1 MSSILDGLFAPDDTS
16 LPASYGNE
24 ALIRRQAQ
32 LRDREATLK
41 EAAKAAREAAPPQG
55 TMVSG
60 YYVKPSMAQQ
70 LTPIAQQIAQAIQ
83 KKGLEADQT
92 GYDAVESSAVQ
103 QHMAAIPP
111 ASASPEVKLAWAQKG
126 SRIPALRSLMEDYK
140 KDLLVNEPERIAN
153 RADKKDA
160 RAAAIAEAQRK
171 QQEDLEYKRDRD
183 EQNIQLRRDLAG
195 DSNDLRRTLAAAVRA
210 SGGGGG
216 SGAWAGK
223 DVISKENSDGTVTLI
238 HKPTGDTKTIGAVGR
253 ESAAI
258 TKERQDQ
265 GEKVSNAKK
274 ALTDLD
280 EAERLLPM
288 ATGSAAGSLRDT
300 IAGAAGI
307 STDGG
312 KAAARLDQIASTLAG
327 QVPRLGGATSDKDL
341 AFYKEQVGNLG
352 DRSKPVGTRLAA
364 LKQVRKFMER
374 ASDPSSYASPTGKPA
389 SAGPSIADA
398 VKEAAKK
405 ASEPGPKVRVY
416 NPDTG
421 RLE

>member
-60 YYVKPSMAQQ
+60 YYVKPSLGQQ

-160 RAAAIAEAQRK
+160 RSQAIAEAQRK

-183 EQNIQLRRDLAG
+183 ASNDQLRRDLAG

-210 SGGGGG
+210 NGGGGG
-216 SGAWAGK
+216 DKASNYQIVQDAQGNAFRVNKLTSETTPLGG
-223 DVISKENSDGTVTLI
+223 I
-238 HKPTGDTKTIGAVGR
+238 GR
-253 ESAAI
+253 EAAGI
-258 TKERQDQ
+258 TKERQEQ

-389 SAGPSIADA
+389 NAGPSIADA
-398 VKEAAKK
+398 VKEAAK
-405 ASEPGPKVRVY
+405 ASEPAGKVRVY

>member
-1 MSSILDGLFAPDDTS
+1 MSSLLDGLFAPDNTS

-24 ALIRRQAQ
+24 ALMRRQLQ

-60 YYVKPSMAQQ
+60 IYVKPSMAQQ

-92 GYDAVESSAVQ
+92 GYDYVEAGAVQ
-103 QHMAAIPP
+103 QHMAQRPSD
-111 ASASPEVKLAWAQKG
+111 SAPVEAKLAWAQKG
-126 SRIPALRSLMEDYK
+126 AQIPAMRSVMMDYI
-140 KDLLVNEPERIAN
+140 KDLTVNEPERIAN

-160 RAAAIAEAQRK
+160 RAVAIAEAQRK

-183 EQNIQLRRDLAG
+183 ASNDQLRRDLAG

-210 SGGGGG
+210 NGGGGG
-216 SGAWAGK
+216 GDKASNYQIIQDAQG
-223 DVISKENSDGTVTLI
+223 NSVRVNKL
-238 HKPTGDTKTIGAVGR
+238 TGEQMPLGPIGR
-253 ESAAI
+253 ETAGI
-258 TKERQDQ
+258 TKERQEQ

-280 EAERLLPM
+280 EAERILPT

-307 STDGG
+307 STDGA

-327 QVPRLGGATSDKDL
+327 QVPRLGGSTSDKDL

-352 DRSKPVGTRLAA
+352 DRSKPVGVRLAA

-374 ASDPSSYASPTGKPA
+374 ASDPSSYASPTGRTA
-389 SAGPSIADA
+389 AGPSIRDA
-398 VKEAAKK
+398 VETAAKK
-405 ASEPGPKVRVY
+405 ASEPSGKVRVY